1 VVLTTILPAVAVL
14 LLEKSLPHQ
23 HQGSAEPAATLM
35 ARACYKYGMSGAPTL
50 AGSDGRRLRGERTH
64 REILATA
71 VDIGS
76 REGLQALTIGG
87 LAAHSGVSK
96 SGLFAHFGSKQE
108 LQLATIDAARR
119 IFREEVIEPAL
130 AAPEG
135 LPRLEATLAAWLDY
149 FRRDVFPGGCFF
161 QAASLEFDGRPG
173 PVRDSVLEVMSQWLD
188 WLTGLADGAELPAGL
203 EPAQLAFELNAIG
216 MATNWQRQLLGDGE
230 ALERAERAFER
241 ALASAETR

>member
-1 VVLTTILPAVAVL
+1 MSEGSTLT
-14 LLEKSLPHQ
+14 S
-23 HQGSAEPAATLM
+23 
-35 ARACYKYGMSGAPTL
+35 
-50 AGSDGRRLRGERTH
+50 SDGRRLRGERTH

-87 LAAHSGVSK
+87 LAAHIGVSK

-173 PVRDSVLEVMSQWLD
+173 PVRDSILEVMGQWLG
-188 WLTGLADGAELPAGL
+188 WLTDLASRSELPAGL
-203 EPAQLAFELNAIG
+203 QPAQLAFELNAIG
-216 MATNWQRQLLGDGE
+216 LATNWQRQLLDDGE
-230 ALERAERAFER
+230 VLERAERAFER
-241 ALASAETR
+241 ALAIPQAR